1 MLEYVRQFISQYIEL
16 TEEEFQTLASKLQL
30 VSFDKKTK
38 LVNIGEVA
46 TTFYFVLKGI
56 SRRYFY
62 RGKQEVITHLIKE
75 GGMMGSV
82 ISFIT
87 GEPSCYVLETIE
99 PVTAY
104 SLSKKDLDELY
115 STNKKW
121 EKFGRKIMTAFFL
134 QLESQILDNIRYST
148 KERFIN
154 FMKHNPELVLRVPQ
168 KYLASYL
175 EIQPETFSR
184 LKHLMVK
191 EK

>member
-1 MLEYVRQFISQYIEL
+1 MLEYFRQFINRHIEL
-16 TEEEFQTLASKLQL
+16 TEEEFQLLASKLR
-30 VSFDKKTK
+30 VVNFDKKTK
-38 LVNIGEVA
+38 LVEIGEIA
-46 TTFYFVLKGI
+46 TTIYFVFKGI

-87 GEPSCYVLETIE
+87 GEPSLYALETIE

-104 SLSKKDLDELY
+104 ALSKKDLDELFF
-115 STNKKW
+115 TDKKW
-121 EKFGRKIMTAFFL
+121 EKFGRKIITAFFL
-134 QLESQILDNIRYST
+134 QTERQILDNIRYTT
-148 KERFIN
+148 KERFVN
-154 FMKHNPELVLRVPQ
+154 FMKQNPDLVLRVPQ